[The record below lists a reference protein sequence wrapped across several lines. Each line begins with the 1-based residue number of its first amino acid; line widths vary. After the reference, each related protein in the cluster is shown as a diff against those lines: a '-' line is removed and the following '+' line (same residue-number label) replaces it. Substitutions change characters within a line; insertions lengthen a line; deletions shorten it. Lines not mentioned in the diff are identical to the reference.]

1 MFHSTITASDL
12 RQNLRENL
20 DLVKDDQVLQITH
33 RGEPIR
39 VLLTQA
45 HYFALLGKLSTTSP
59 VVGADRE
66 TTPRVSAEERKKTLR
81 RKLDAGKEN
90 DVGNENRGRR
100 VG

>member
-20 DLVKDDQVLQITH
+20 DLVRDDQVLQITH

-39 VLLTQA
+39 VLLTQE
-45 HYFALLGKLSTTSP
+45 HYFALLGQLSATSP
-59 VVGADRE
+59 VTGAGRE
-66 TTPRVSAEERKKTLR
+66 TTPRVSADERKKTLR
-81 RKLDAGKEN
+81 RRIDAG
-90 DVGNENRGRR
+90 NEKRGRR

>member
-1 MFHSTITASDL
+1 MFQRTITASDL

-20 DLVKDDQVLQITH
+20 DLVQGNEVLQITH

-39 VLLTQA
+39 VLLTQE
-45 HYFALLGKLSTTSP
+45 HYFALLGRISATSP
-59 VVGADRE
+59 VAGADRE

-81 RKLDAGKEN
+81 RRLDAG
-90 DVGNENRGRR
+90 NEKRGRR

>member
-20 DLVKDDQVLQITH
+20 DLVQGEQVLQITH

-39 VLLTQA
+39 VLLTQE
-45 HYFALLGKLSTTSP
+45 HYFALLGRLSVTSP
-59 VVGADRE
+59 VAGADRE
-66 TTPRVSAEERKKTLR
+66 TTPRVSAEDRKKSLR
-81 RKLDAGKEN
+81 SRLDAA
-90 DVGNENRGRR
+90 NEKRGRR

>member
-1 MFHSTITASDL
+1 MFHRTITASEL

-20 DLVKDDQVLQITH
+20 DLVQGEHVLQITH

-39 VLLTQA
+39 VLLTQE
-45 HYFALLGKLSTTSP
+45 HYFALLGKISATSP
-59 VVGADRE
+59 VAGADRE

-81 RKLDAGKEN
+81 RRLDVADEK
-90 DVGNENRGRR
+90 RGRR

>member
-39 VLLTQA
+39 VLLTQE
-45 HYFALLGKLSTTSP
+45 HYFALLGKLSATSP
-59 VVGADRE
+59 VAGADRE
-66 TTPRVSAEERKKTLR
+66 IAPRVSAEDRKKTLR
-81 RKLDAGKEN
+81 SRL
-90 DVGNENRGRR
+90 DVGNEKRGRR

>member
-1 MFHSTITASDL
+1 MFQRTITASDL

-20 DLVKDDQVLQITH
+20 DLVQGTEVLQITH

-39 VLLTQA
+39 VLLTQE
-45 HYFALLGKLSTTSP
+45 HYFALLGRISATSP
-59 VVGADRE
+59 VSGADRE

-81 RKLDAGKEN
+81 RRLDAG
-90 DVGNENRGRR
+90 NEKRGRR